1 MVVFGAI
8 QNNNGACFA
17 VLPRRRPENSRIGR
31 GVEAGRGG
39 EGVLVNKTVGDRRG
53 FRIEFIAELNG
64 LIWRRAFLR
73 TG

>member
-39 EGVLVNKTVGDRRG
+39 EGGLVNKTVGRVEVRKRDRPLG
-53 FRIEFIAELNG
+53 NLSNV
-64 LIWRRAFLR
+64 
-73 TG
+73 

>member
-31 GVEAGRGG
+31 GGGGRKRG
-39 EGVLVNKTVGDRRG
+39 EGVNKTVGRVEVRMRDRPLG
-53 FRIEFIAELNG
+53 NLSNV
-64 LIWRRAFLR
+64 
-73 TG
+73 